1 MSRCDRGGSGRI
13 RLFRKGRKYSKMKA
27 LVYEGPNKL
36 NYTDVP
42 DVSPAKEE
50 VKLRIKACGIC
61 GSDVAGY
68 QGLTGRR
75 LEPMIMGHEF
85 CGEVVE
91 CAEGVKELKIGD
103 LVAVY
108 PVNFCGE
115 CEMCKKGDVHL
126 CLNKRSYGVLAENGA
141 FAEYLCVPEKCCFR
155 VAPGVSPVIGSLMEP
170 LAVAYRGV
178 GHLGDLTGK
187 SVFLAGTGTIG
198 LLALV
203 CAKIKGAGTIFVSDM
218 DDERLKV
225 AKSLG
230 ADIVINPA
238 KEDPKEV
245 VLAHT
250 NGMGVDCGI
259 EAVGIAPTVQQVMST
274 LRFGG
279 YAVWIGNNRKM
290 IEMNMQEVVT
300 RELSI
305 YGSFLYGYKEFG
317 EVVALLNEGK
327 IDAAPL
333 VSKTIRLDEAITYF
347 EKLKNHEDN
356 LIKVVVVS
364 D

>member
-1 MSRCDRGGSGRI
+1 
-13 RLFRKGRKYSKMKA
+13 MKA
-27 LVYEGPNKL
+27 LVYEGPNRLCLK
-36 NYTDVP
+36 DVP
-42 DVSPAKEE
+42 DVSPMPGE

-85 CGEVVE
+85 CGEVTQ
-91 CAEGVKELKIGD
+91 CAESVEKLKVGD

-115 CEMCKKGDVHL
+115 CEMCRKGDVHL
-126 CLNKRSYGVLAENGA
+126 CLNKRAYGVLAENGA
-141 FAEYLCVPEKCCFR
+141 FAEYLCVPEKCCFP
-155 VAPGVSPVIGSLMEP
+155 VAPGVSPAIGSLMEP

-198 LLALV
+198 LLAMV
-203 CAKIKGAGTIFVSDM
+203 CAKIKGAGKIFVSDM
-218 DDERLKV
+218 DDDRLQV
-225 AKSLG
+225 AKDLG
-230 ADIVINPA
+230 ADVIINPSR
-238 KEDPKEV
+238 EDPKAV

-250 NGMGVDCGI
+250 NDMGVDCGI
-259 EAVGIAPTVQQVMST
+259 EAVGIAPTVQQVMSV

-279 YAVWIGNNRKM
+279 NAVWIGNNRKM

-300 RELSI
+300 RELKIS
-305 YGSFLYGYKEFG
+305 GTFLYGYKEFG

-327 IDAAPL
+327 LDVRPL
-333 VSKTIRLDEAITYF
+333 ISKEIRLDEACTYF
-347 EKLKNHEDN
+347 EKLKNHEDH
-356 LIKVVVVS
+356 LIKVVVV
-364 D
+364 DA

>member
-1 MSRCDRGGSGRI
+1 
-13 RLFRKGRKYSKMKA
+13 MKA

-42 DVSPAKEE
+42 DVSPAPGE

-85 CGEVVE
+85 CGEVAE
-91 CAEGVKELKIGD
+91 CAEGVQKLKPGD

-115 CEMCKKGDVHL
+115 CEMCRKGDVHL

-141 FAEYLCVPEKCCFR
+141 FAEYLCVPEKCCFP
-155 VAPGVSPVIGSLMEP
+155 VADGVSPVIGSLMEP

-178 GHLGDLTGK
+178 GHLGDLSGK

-198 LLALV
+198 LLAMV
-203 CAKIKGAGTIFVSDM
+203 CAKIKGAGKIFVSDM
-218 DDERLKV
+218 DDDRLKV
-225 AKSLG
+225 AQSLG
-230 ADIVINPA
+230 ADVIINPS
-238 KEDPKEV
+238 KNDPKEV
-245 VLAHT
+245 VLEHT
-250 NGMGVDCGI
+250 NGMGVDCAI
-259 EAVGIAPTVQQVMST
+259 EAVGIAPTVQQVMSV
-274 LRFGG
+274 LRFSGK
-279 YAVWIGNNRKM
+279 AVWIGNNRKM

-300 RELSI
+300 RELQI
-305 YGSFLYGYKEFG
+305 FGSFLYGYKEFG
-317 EVVALLNEGK
+317 EVVGLLNDGK
-327 IDAAPL
+327 LNVKPL
-333 VSKTIRLDEAITYF
+333 ISKEIRLDEAAAYF

-356 LIKVVVVS
+356 LIKVVVV
-364 D
+364 DK

>member
-1 MSRCDRGGSGRI
+1 
-13 RLFRKGRKYSKMKA
+13 MKA
-27 LVYEGPNKL
+27 IVYEGPNKL

-42 DVSPAKEE
+42 DVFPVDGE
-50 VKLRIKACGIC
+50 VKLKIKACGIC

-85 CGEVVE
+85 CGQVVE
-91 CAEGVKELKIGD
+91 CAKGVKDLKIGD

-141 FAEYLCVPEKCCFR
+141 FAEYLCVPEKCCFK

-178 GHLGDLTGK
+178 GHLGDLKGK

-198 LLALV
+198 LLAMV
-203 CAKIKGAGTIFVSDM
+203 CAKIKGAGKIFVSDM
-218 DDERLKV
+218 DDDRLQV
-225 AKSLG
+225 AKNLG
-230 ADIVINPA
+230 ADVIINPG

-245 VLAHT
+245 VLANT
-250 NGMGVDCGI
+250 GGMGVDCAI
-259 EAVGIAPTVQQVMST
+259 EAVGIAPTVQQVMSV
-274 LRFGG
+274 LRLNGK
-279 YAVWIGNNRKM
+279 AVWIGNNRKM
-290 IEMNMQEVVT
+290 IELNMQEVVT

-305 YGSFLYGYKEFG
+305 YGSFLYGYQEFK
-317 EVVALLNEGK
+317 EVVDLLNQGK
-327 IDAAPL
+327 LNVDPL
-333 VSKTIRLDEAITYF
+333 ISKVVHLDEAITYF

-356 LIKVVVVS
+356 LIKVVVV
-364 D
+364 DE

>member
-1 MSRCDRGGSGRI
+1 
-13 RLFRKGRKYSKMKA
+13 MKA

-42 DVSPAKEE
+42 EVSPVSGE

-75 LEPMIMGHEF
+75 IEPMIMGHEF

-91 CAEGVKELKIGD
+91 CAEGVKNLKPGD

-141 FAEYLCVPEKCCFR
+141 FAEYLCVPEKCCFP
-155 VAPGVSPVIGSLMEP
+155 VAEGVSPVIGSLMEP

-178 GHLGDLTGK
+178 GHLGDLKGK

-198 LLALV
+198 LLAMV
-203 CAKIKGAGTIFVSDM
+203 CAKIKGAEKIFVSDM
-218 DDERLKV
+218 DDDRLKV

-230 ADIVINPA
+230 ADVIINPG
-238 KEDPKEV
+238 KNDPKEV
-245 VLAHT
+245 VLEHT
-250 NGMGVDCGI
+250 DGMGVDCAI
-259 EAVGIAPTVQQVMST
+259 EAVGIAPTVQQVMSV
-274 LRFGG
+274 LRFSGK
-279 YAVWIGNNRKM
+279 AVWIGNNRKM

-300 RELSI
+300 RELQI
-305 YGSFLYGYKEFG
+305 YGSFLYGYQEFG

-327 IDAAPL
+327 LSVQPL
-333 VSKTIRLDEAITYF
+333 ISKEIRLDEAAVYF

-356 LIKVVVVS
+356 LIKVVVV
-364 D
+364 DK

>member
-1 MSRCDRGGSGRI
+1 
-13 RLFRKGRKYSKMKA
+13 MKA
-27 LVYEGPNKL
+27 IVYEGPNKL

-42 DVSPAKEE
+42 DVSPEKGE

-61 GSDVAGY
+61 GSDVAGF

-85 CGEVVE
+85 CGEVTE
-91 CAEGVKELKIGD
+91 CAEGVKMLKKGD

-141 FAEYLCVPEKCCFR
+141 FAEYLCVPEKCCFP

-198 LLALV
+198 LLAMV
-203 CAKIKGAGTIFVSDM
+203 CAKIKGASKIFVSDM
-218 DDERLKV
+218 DDERLQV
-225 AKSLG
+225 AKDLG
-230 ADIVINPA
+230 ADIVINPS
-238 KEDPKEV
+238 KENPRDV
-245 VLAHT
+245 VFAHT
-250 NGMGVDCGI
+250 NNMGCDCAI
-259 EAVGIAPTVQQVMST
+259 EAVGIAPTVQQVMSV
-274 LRFGG
+274 LRLNGK
-279 YAVWIGNNRKM
+279 AVWIGNNRKM

-300 RELSI
+300 RELTI

-317 EVVALLNEGK
+317 EVVDLLNQGK
-327 IDAAPL
+327 LNVEPL
-333 VSKTIRLDEAITYF
+333 ISKTVHLDEAITYF

-356 LIKVVVVS
+356 LIKVVVV
-364 D
+364 DE

>member
-1 MSRCDRGGSGRI
+1 
-13 RLFRKGRKYSKMKA
+13 MKA
-27 LVYEGPNKL
+27 ILYEGPNKL
-36 NYTDVP
+36 SYTDVP
-42 DVSPAKEE
+42 DVTPAKKE

-85 CGEVVE
+85 CGQVVE
-91 CAEGVKELKIGD
+91 CAEGVEKLKTGD
-103 LVAVY
+103 MVAVY

-141 FAEYLCVPEKCCFR
+141 FAEYLCVPEKCCFP
-155 VAPGVSPVIGSLMEP
+155 VAEGVSPVIGSLMEP

-178 GHLGDLTGK
+178 GPLCDLTGK
-187 SVFLAGTGTIG
+187 SVFLAGTGTVG
-198 LLALV
+198 LLAMACARLKGA
-203 CAKIKGAGTIFVSDM
+203 AKIFAADL

-225 AKSLG
+225 AKCLG
-230 ADIVINPA
+230 ADVTINPS
-238 KEDPKEV
+238 KEDLKQI
-245 VLAHT
+245 VLDHT
-250 NGMGVDCGI
+250 GGMGVDCGI
-259 EAVGIAPTVQQVMST
+259 EAVGMTPTVQQVMSV

-279 YAVWIGNNRKM
+279 CAVWIGNNRKM

-300 RELSI
+300 RELNI
-305 YGSFLYGYKEFG
+305 FGSFLYGYKEFG

-327 IDAAPL
+327 LDVEPL
-333 VSKTIRLDEAITYF
+333 ISKEIHLDEAITYF
-347 EKLKNHEDN
+347 EKLKTHEDN
-356 LIKVVVVS
+356 LIKVVVV
-364 D
+364 DD

>member
-1 MSRCDRGGSGRI
+1 
-13 RLFRKGRKYSKMKA
+13 MKA

-42 DVSPAKEE
+42 DVAPAKGE

-75 LEPMIMGHEF
+75 IEPMIMGHEF

-91 CAEGVKELKIGD
+91 MAEGTGKLKIGD
-103 LVAVY
+103 RVAVY

-141 FAEYLCVPEKCCFR
+141 FAEYLCVPEKCCFP
-155 VAPGVSPVIGSLMEP
+155 VADGVSPTIGSLMEP

-178 GHLGDLTGK
+178 GHLGDVTGK
-187 SVFLAGTGTIG
+187 NVFLAGTGTIG
-198 LLALV
+198 LLAMV
-203 CAKIKGAGTIFVSDM
+203 CTKIKGAGKIFVSDM
-218 DDERLKV
+218 DDARLEV

-230 ADIVINPA
+230 ADITINPS

-250 NGMGVDCGI
+250 GGMGVDCAI
-259 EAVGIAPTVQQVMST
+259 EAVGIAPTVQQVMSV

-279 YAVWIGNNRKM
+279 QAVWIGNNRKM

-300 RELSI
+300 RELNI
-305 YGSFLYGYKEFG
+305 YGSFLYGYQEFG
-317 EVVALLNEGK
+317 EVVALLNEGRLNVE
-327 IDAAPL
+327 PL
-333 VSKTIRLDEAITYF
+333 ISKEIHLDEAITYF

-356 LIKVVVVS
+356 LIKVVVV
-364 D
+364 DD

>member
-1 MSRCDRGGSGRI
+1 
-13 RLFRKGRKYSKMKA
+13 MKA
-27 LVYEGPNKL
+27 IVYEGPNKL

-42 DVSPAKEE
+42 DVSPEKGE

-61 GSDVAGY
+61 GSDVAGF

-85 CGEVVE
+85 CGEVTE
-91 CAEGVKELKIGD
+91 CAEGVKMLKKGD

-141 FAEYLCVPEKCCFR
+141 FAEYLCVPEKCCFP
-155 VAPGVSPVIGSLMEP
+155 VASGVSPVIGSLMEP

-198 LLALV
+198 LLAMV
-203 CAKIKGAGTIFVSDM
+203 CAKIKGASKIFVSDM
-218 DDERLKV
+218 DDERLQV
-225 AKSLG
+225 AKDLG
-230 ADIVINPA
+230 ADIVINPS
-238 KEDPKEV
+238 KENPRDV
-245 VLAHT
+245 VFAHT
-250 NGMGVDCGI
+250 NNMGCDCAI
-259 EAVGIAPTVQQVMST
+259 EAVGIAPTVQQVMSV
-274 LRFGG
+274 LRLNGK
-279 YAVWIGNNRKM
+279 AVWIGNNRKM

-300 RELSI
+300 RELTI

-317 EVVALLNEGK
+317 EVVDLLNQGK
-327 IDAAPL
+327 LNVEPL
-333 VSKTIRLDEAITYF
+333 ISKTVHLDEAITYF

-356 LIKVVVVS
+356 LIKVVVV
-364 D
+364 DE

>member
-1 MSRCDRGGSGRI
+1 M
-13 RLFRKGRKYSKMKA
+13 
-27 LVYEGPNKL
+27 VYESPNKL
-36 NYTDVP
+36 SFTDVP
-42 DVSPAKEE
+42 DVSPELGE

-85 CGEVVE
+85 CGEVTQ
-91 CAEGVKELKIGD
+91 CAEGVKNLKPGD

-115 CEMCKKGDVHL
+115 CEMCQKGDVHL

-141 FAEYLCVPEKCCFR
+141 FAEYLCVPEKCCFL
-155 VAPGVSPVIGSLMEP
+155 VAPGVSPVTGSLMEP

-178 GHLGDLTGK
+178 GHLGGLAGK
-187 SVFLAGTGTIG
+187 NVFLAGTGTIG
-198 LLALV
+198 LLAMV
-203 CAKIKGAGTIFVSDM
+203 CAKIKGAGIVFVSDM
-218 DDERLKV
+218 DDDRLKV

-230 ADIVINPA
+230 ADVTINPS
-238 KEDPKEV
+238 KEDPKAV
-245 VLAHT
+245 VLEHT
-250 NGMGVDCGI
+250 GGMGVDCSI

-279 YAVWIGNNRKM
+279 KAVWIGNNRKM

-300 RELSI
+300 RELNI

-317 EVVALLNEGK
+317 EVVGLLNEGK
-327 IDAAPL
+327 LDVRPL
-333 VSKTIRLDEAITYF
+333 ISKEIRLDEAVTYF

-356 LIKVVVVS
+356 LIKVVVA
-364 D
+364 DD

>member
-1 MSRCDRGGSGRI
+1 
-13 RLFRKGRKYSKMKA
+13 MKA
-27 LVYEGPNKL
+27 ILYEGPNKL
-36 NYTDVP
+36 SYTDVP
-42 DVSPAKEE
+42 DVTPAKNE

-85 CGEVVE
+85 CGQVVE
-91 CAEGVKELKIGD
+91 CAEGVEKLKEGD
-103 LVAVY
+103 MVAVY

-141 FAEYLCVPEKCCFR
+141 FAEYLCVPEKCCFP
-155 VAPGVSPVIGSLMEP
+155 VAEGVSPTIGSLMEP

-198 LLALV
+198 LLAMV
-203 CAKIKGAGTIFVSDM
+203 CAKLKGASQIFVSDM

-230 ADIVINPA
+230 ADITINPS
-238 KEDPKEV
+238 KEDLKQI
-245 VLAHT
+245 VLDHT
-250 NGMGVDCGI
+250 GGMGVDCGI
-259 EAVGIAPTVQQVMST
+259 EAVGIAPTVQQVMSV

-279 YAVWIGNNRKM
+279 CAVWIGNNRKM

-300 RELSI
+300 RELNI
-305 YGSFLYGYKEFG
+305 FGSFLYGYKEFG
-317 EVVALLNEGK
+317 EVVDLLNEGK
-327 IDAAPL
+327 LDVEPL
-333 VSKTIRLDEAITYF
+333 ISKEIHLDEAITYF

-356 LIKVVVVS
+356 LIKVVVV
-364 D
+364 DD

>member
-1 MSRCDRGGSGRI
+1 
-13 RLFRKGRKYSKMKA
+13 MKA
-27 LVYEGPNKL
+27 LVYESPNKL
-36 NYTDVP
+36 SFTDVP
-42 DVSPAKEE
+42 DVSPELGE

-85 CGEVVE
+85 CGEVTQ
-91 CAEGVKELKIGD
+91 CAEGVKNLKPGD

-115 CEMCKKGDVHL
+115 CEMCQKGDVHL

-141 FAEYLCVPEKCCFR
+141 FAEYLCVPEKCCFL
-155 VAPGVSPVIGSLMEP
+155 VAPGVSPVTGSLMEP

-178 GHLGDLTGK
+178 GHLGGLAGK
-187 SVFLAGTGTIG
+187 NVFLAGTGTIG
-198 LLALV
+198 LLAMV
-203 CAKIKGAGTIFVSDM
+203 CAKIKGAGTVFVSDM
-218 DDERLKV
+218 DDDRLKV

-230 ADIVINPA
+230 ADVTINPS
-238 KEDPKEV
+238 KEDPKAV
-245 VLAHT
+245 VLEHT
-250 NGMGVDCGI
+250 GGMGVDCSI

-279 YAVWIGNNRKM
+279 KAVWIGNNRKM

-300 RELSI
+300 RELNI

-317 EVVALLNEGK
+317 EVVGLLNEGK
-327 IDAAPL
+327 LDVRPL
-333 VSKTIRLDEAITYF
+333 ISKEIRLDEAVTYF

-356 LIKVVVVS
+356 LIKVVVA
-364 D
+364 DD

>member
-1 MSRCDRGGSGRI
+1 
-13 RLFRKGRKYSKMKA
+13 MKA

-42 DVSPAKEE
+42 DVSPVKGE

-75 LEPMIMGHEF
+75 IEPMIMGHEF

-91 CAEGVKELKIGD
+91 MAEGTGKLKVGD

-141 FAEYLCVPEKCCFR
+141 FADYLCVPEKCCFP
-155 VAPGVSPVIGSLMEP
+155 VAKGVSPTIGSLMEP

-178 GHLGDLTGK
+178 GHLGDVTGK

-198 LLALV
+198 LLAMV
-203 CAKIKGAGTIFVSDM
+203 CTKIKGAGKIFVSDM
-218 DDERLKV
+218 DDARLEV

-230 ADIVINPA
+230 ADVTINPSR
-238 KEDPKEV
+238 EDPKAV
-245 VLAHT
+245 VFEHT
-250 NGMGVDCGI
+250 GGMGADCAI
-259 EAVGIAPTVQQVMST
+259 EAVGIAPTVQQVMSV

-279 YAVWIGNNRKM
+279 KAVWIGNNRKM

-305 YGSFLYGYKEFG
+305 FGSFLYGYQEFG
-317 EVVALLNEGK
+317 EVVNLLNEGK
-327 IDAAPL
+327 LNVQPL
-333 VSKTIRLDEAITYF
+333 ISKEIQT
-347 EKLKNHEDN
+347 N
-356 LIKVVVVS
+356 V
-364 D
+364 

>member
-1 MSRCDRGGSGRI
+1 
-13 RLFRKGRKYSKMKA
+13 MKA
-27 LVYEGPNKL
+27 IVYEGPNKL

-42 DVSPAKEE
+42 DVSPAVGE
-50 VKLRIKACGIC
+50 VKLRVKACGIC

-85 CGEVVE
+85 CGQVVE
-91 CAEGVKELKIGD
+91 CGEGVKERSIGD
-103 LVAVY
+103 VVAVY

-115 CEMCKKGDVHL
+115 CEMCRKGDVHL

-141 FAEYLCVPEKCCFR
+141 FAEYICVPEKCCFP
-155 VAPGVSPVIGSLMEP
+155 VEKGVSYAVGSLMEP

-178 GHLGDLTGK
+178 NHAGDLTGK

-198 LLALV
+198 LLALACV
-203 CAKIKGAGTIFVSDM
+203 KMKGASTIFVSDM
-218 DDERLKV
+218 DDARLKV

-230 ADIVINPA
+230 ADITINPSR
-238 KEDPKEV
+238 EDLKQI
-245 VLAHT
+245 VLDNTA
-250 NGMGVDCGI
+250 GMGVDVGI
-259 EAVGIAPTVQQVMST
+259 EAVGIAPTVQQVMSV

-279 YAVWIGNNRKM
+279 KAVWIGNNRRM

-305 YGSFLYGYKEFG
+305 NGSFLYGYQEFK
-317 EVVALLNEGK
+317 EVVDLLNQGRLNVE
-327 IDAAPL
+327 PL
-333 VSKTIRLDEAITYF
+333 ISKEITLDQGIEYF

-356 LIKVVVVS
+356 LIKVVVV
-364 D
+364 DR

>member
-1 MSRCDRGGSGRI
+1 M
-13 RLFRKGRKYSKMKA
+13 
-27 LVYEGPNKL
+27 VYESPNKL
-36 NYTDVP
+36 SFTDVP
-42 DVSPAKEE
+42 DVSPELGE

-85 CGEVVE
+85 CGEVTQ
-91 CAEGVKELKIGD
+91 CAEGVKNLKPGD

-115 CEMCKKGDVHL
+115 CEMCQKGDVHL

-141 FAEYLCVPEKCCFR
+141 FAEYLCVPEKCCFL
-155 VAPGVSPVIGSLMEP
+155 VAPGVSPVTGSLMEP

-178 GHLGDLTGK
+178 GHLGGLAGK
-187 SVFLAGTGTIG
+187 NVFLAGTGTIG
-198 LLALV
+198 LLAMV
-203 CAKIKGAGTIFVSDM
+203 CAKIKGAGTVFVSDM
-218 DDERLKV
+218 DDDRLKV

-230 ADIVINPA
+230 ADVTINPS
-238 KEDPKEV
+238 KEDPKAV
-245 VLAHT
+245 VLEHT
-250 NGMGVDCGI
+250 GGMGVDCSI

-279 YAVWIGNNRKM
+279 KAVWIGNNRKM

-300 RELSI
+300 RELNI

-317 EVVALLNEGK
+317 EVVGLLNEGK
-327 IDAAPL
+327 LDVRPL
-333 VSKTIRLDEAITYF
+333 ISKEIRLDEAVTYF

-356 LIKVVVVS
+356 LIKVVVV
-364 D
+364 DD

>member
-1 MSRCDRGGSGRI
+1 
-13 RLFRKGRKYSKMKA
+13 MKA
-27 LVYEGPNKL
+27 IVYEGPNKL
-36 NYTDVP
+36 NYTEVP
-42 DVSPAKEE
+42 DVSPAMGE
-50 VKLRIKACGIC
+50 VKLRVKACGIC

-85 CGEVVE
+85 CGQVVE
-91 CAEGVKELKIGD
+91 CAEGVKKRAVGD
-103 LVAVY
+103 VVAVY

-141 FAEYLCVPEKCCFR
+141 FAEYICVPEKCCFP
-155 VAPGVSPVIGSLMEP
+155 VEKGVSYAVGSLMEP

-178 GHLGDLTGK
+178 NHAGNLTGK

-198 LLALV
+198 LLALACV
-203 CAKIKGAGTIFVSDM
+203 KMKGASTIFVSDM

-230 ADIVINPA
+230 ADITINPA
-238 KEDPKEV
+238 KEDLKQI
-245 VLAHT
+245 VLDNT
-250 NGMGVDCGI
+250 GGMGVDVGI
-259 EAVGIAPTVQQVMST
+259 EAVGIAPTVQQVMSV

-279 YAVWIGNNRKM
+279 KAVWIGNNRKM

-305 YGSFLYGYKEFG
+305 NGSFLYGYQEFK
-317 EVVALLNEGK
+317 EVVDLLNQGRLNVE
-327 IDAAPL
+327 PL
-333 VSKTIRLDEAITYF
+333 ISKEITLDQGIEYF
-347 EKLKNHEDN
+347 GKLKNHEDN
-356 LIKVVVVS
+356 LIKVVVV
-364 D
+364 DK

>member
-1 MSRCDRGGSGRI
+1 
-13 RLFRKGRKYSKMKA
+13 MKA
-27 LVYEGPNKL
+27 LVYESPNKL
-36 NYTDVP
+36 SFTDVP
-42 DVSPAKEE
+42 DVSPELGE

-85 CGEVVE
+85 CGEVTQ
-91 CAEGVKELKIGD
+91 CAEGVKNLKPGD

-115 CEMCKKGDVHL
+115 CEMCQKGDVHL

-141 FAEYLCVPEKCCFR
+141 FAEYLCVPEKCCFL
-155 VAPGVSPVIGSLMEP
+155 VAPGVSPVTGSLMEP

-178 GHLGDLTGK
+178 GHLGGLAGK
-187 SVFLAGTGTIG
+187 NVFLAGTGTIG
-198 LLALV
+198 LLAMV
-203 CAKIKGAGTIFVSDM
+203 CAKIKGAGTVFVSDM
-218 DDERLKV
+218 DDDRLKV

-230 ADIVINPA
+230 ADVTINPS
-238 KEDPKEV
+238 KEDPKAV
-245 VLAHT
+245 VLEHT
-250 NGMGVDCGI
+250 GGMGVDCSI

-279 YAVWIGNNRKM
+279 KAVWIGNNRKM

-300 RELSI
+300 RELNI

-317 EVVALLNEGK
+317 EVVGLLNEGK
-327 IDAAPL
+327 LDVRPL
-333 VSKTIRLDEAITYF
+333 ISKEIRLDEAVTYF

-356 LIKVVVVS
+356 LIKVVVV
-364 D
+364 DD